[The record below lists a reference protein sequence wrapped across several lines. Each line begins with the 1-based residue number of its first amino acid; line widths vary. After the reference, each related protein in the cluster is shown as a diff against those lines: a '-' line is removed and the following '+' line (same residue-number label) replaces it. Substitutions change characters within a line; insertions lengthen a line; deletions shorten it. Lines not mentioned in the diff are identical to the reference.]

1 VAIQDSSSSPILS
14 ISLFGRFEARL
25 DTVPLGGF
33 DYNKVRA
40 LLAYLAIEHKQPHTR
55 AALCALLWPDL
66 GENAARQNLSQAL
79 TRLRQVLGDKQAHV
93 PFLLSTTDTVQLNP
107 VASLAVDVNTFSTL
121 ITTAERHPH
130 RGWHLCTSCAIKL
143 QAAVRWYQGDFLAH
157 FYLSDSDPFEEWA
170 LPLRQRLRS
179 RMLSALERLVRYAEW
194 RGDFTQAIEIAHQQ
208 IGLEPF
214 RDDAHREMMRLLALS
229 GQHRAALLHY
239 ENFCQLLESE
249 LGAAPEPETITL
261 YEQILSDPIHEHL
274 RHTISPPSS
283 IPAAPTALVG
293 RERDV
298 QSVCDQLTGGAQTPP
313 ARLLTITGAPGMGK
327 TRLALEIAQ
336 RLRFDFEEGV
346 HWIELAP
353 VLEAERVPAAVADA
367 LEIKEHPRRTL
378 ETMVAEQLA
387 PQHRL
392 LILDNFEH
400 LLDAASFVAMLLR
413 ACPTLS
419 ILITSRAPLHLRA
432 EVQYSLEPLG
442 LPAADATPDITANTE
457 AVQLF
462 AHRARAIHPEWYLT
476 AETIP
481 AVAALCRRMDGLPL
495 AIELIAP
502 RLKSLSATEILQQ
515 FESPL
520 NAAPPG
526 PRDMPARHRT
536 LRNAIQWSYGRLT
549 KDEQMV
555 FTHLGLFPSGGTV
568 ESTQAVVG
576 NSVSVMPLLESLHDT
591 SLLHTRRDHGN
602 TRFYQLETIREFAGE
617 QLATNGEAEI
627 ATERFIAYFVQLANE
642 AYVQLLGSEQAT
654 WSTRLAAE
662 QDNIRAAL
670 RRALDTHRIEAILR
684 IATGTWRFW
693 WQRGNL
699 REALGWLET
708 GLAEPEQAPPLVR
721 TRALRAAGVLAMGL
735 SEYGQ
740 ARRLLEEAAEVA
752 LHANAIYDH
761 GSARTNLGMV
771 LREQGDFKAACA
783 YLEQSAALMR
793 TLEDP
798 RLVKFP
804 LIILASL
811 YVRMGKIDQAAA
823 LYDEC
828 LWLNRDLGDTE
839 GTANALYGIG
849 SIHHARGDYEQARH
863 WCEQGFILYQTLNH
877 QFGAGW
883 CCGLLGNIAY
893 KEGDYEGALAA
904 FRQALTIW
912 MQRGDHVNGARTL
925 EDIAKVMLR
934 MEEPER
940 ATRLMAAAIVVYE
953 NTEVRLTEPE
963 QVEHDIILA
972 QCRMALGE
980 KDFMAGWQEGRGM
993 TVMEAVAMAMHPSLP

>member
-1 VAIQDSSSSPILS
+1 MTIQDSGSSHTLS

-25 DTVPLGGF
+25 EAVPLGGF

-40 LLAYLAIEHKQPHTR
+40 LLAYLAIENKQPHTR
-55 AALCALLWPDL
+55 AALCVLLWPDL

-79 TRLRQVLGDKQAHV
+79 TRLRQVLGDKQASL
-93 PFLLSTTDTVQLNP
+93 PFILATTDTVQLNP
-107 VASLAVDVNTFSTL
+107 AAAWEVDVNAFSTL
-121 ITTAERHPH
+121 ITTAERHAH
-130 RGWHLCTSCAIKL
+130 RGWHLCTPCATKL

-170 LPLRQRLRS
+170 LPLRQRLRL
-179 RMLSALERLVRYAEW
+179 RMLSTLERLVRYAEW
-194 RGDFTQAIEIAHQQ
+194 RGDFTQGIEAAQRQ
-208 IGLEPF
+208 VELEPF
-214 RDDAHREMMRLLALS
+214 RDHVHRELMRLLALS
-229 GQHRAALLHY
+229 GQHHAALLHY
-239 ENFCQLLESE
+239 DHLAELLERE
-249 LGAAPEPETITL
+249 LGAEPEPETIAL
-261 YEQILSDPIHEHL
+261 YHQIRSDPIAPALH
-274 RHTISPPSS
+274 HTFPPPSS
-283 IPAAPTALVG
+283 IPAAPTILVG

-298 QSVCDQLTGGAQTPP
+298 HAICEQLTGAFQTPAP
-313 ARLLTITGAPGMGK
+313 RLLTITGAPGMGK
-327 TRLALEIAQ
+327 TRLALEIAHH
-336 RLRFDFEEGV
+336 LRFDFENGV

-353 VLEAERVPAAVADA
+353 VGDANQVPTAIANA
-367 LEIKEHPRRTL
+367 LGIKEQPRRPLEETL
-378 ETMVAEQLA
+378 ADHLTSH
-387 PQHRL
+387 HRL
-392 LILDNFEH
+392 LVLDNFEH
-400 LLDAASFVAMLLR
+400 LLEAASFVAMLLR
-413 ACPTLS
+413 TCPTLS
-419 ILITSRAPLHLRA
+419 LLITSRAPLRLRA
-432 EVQYSLEPLG
+432 EVQYALEPLG
-442 LPAADATPDITANTE
+442 LPALDAGIDHAATTE

-462 AHRARAIHPEWYLT
+462 AHRVRAIHPDWMLT

-502 RLKSLSATEILQQ
+502 RLKSLSALEILHQ

-526 PRDMPARHRT
+526 PRDMPVRHRT
-536 LRNAIQWSYGRLT
+536 LRNAIQWSYERLT
-549 KDEQMV
+549 PDEQLI
-555 FTHLGLFPSGGTV
+555 FTHLGLFPGGCTV
-568 ESTQAVVG
+568 ESIQAVVG
-576 NSVSVMPLLESLHDT
+576 DSVTVMPLLEALHDT
-591 SLLHTRRDHGN
+591 SLLHTRRADRH
-602 TRFYQLETIREFAGE
+602 THFYQLETIGAFARE
-617 QLATNGEAEI
+617 QLAANGEAEV
-627 ATERFIAYFVQLANE
+627 ATERFIDYFVQLADD
-642 AYVQLLGSEQAT
+642 AYVQLLGSEQAL

-670 RRALDTHRIEAILR
+670 RRAMGKHHVEAVLR

-708 GLAEPEQAPPLVR
+708 GLAEPEQAPPGVR
-721 TRALRAAGVLAMGL
+721 TRAFRAAGVLAMGL

-752 LHANAIYDH
+752 LQANAIYDH

-771 LREQGDFKAACA
+771 LREQGDFDAACT

-804 LIILASL
+804 LMILASL
-811 YVRMGKIDQAAA
+811 YVRMGRIDHAAT

-828 LWLNRDLGDTE
+828 LRLNRDLGDTE

-849 SIHHARGDYEQARH
+849 SIHHARGEYALARQ
-863 WCEQGFILYQTLNH
+863 WCEQGMRLYESLNH

-883 CCGLLGNIAY
+883 CYGLLGSIAY
-893 KEGDYEGALAA
+893 GEGEYDGALSAY
-904 FRQALTIW
+904 RQSLAIW
-912 MQRGDHVNGARTL
+912 VQRGDSVNGARTL
-925 EDIAKVMLR
+925 EDIARVLLR

-940 ATRLMAAAIVVYE
+940 AARLMGVAGAVYE
-953 NTEVRLTEPE
+953 NAEVRLTAPE
-963 QVEHDIILA
+963 QAEHDSIIA

-980 KDFMAGWQEGRGM
+980 REF
-993 TVMEAVAMAMHPSLP
+993 MEAWQAGQGLTVAEAAALVS